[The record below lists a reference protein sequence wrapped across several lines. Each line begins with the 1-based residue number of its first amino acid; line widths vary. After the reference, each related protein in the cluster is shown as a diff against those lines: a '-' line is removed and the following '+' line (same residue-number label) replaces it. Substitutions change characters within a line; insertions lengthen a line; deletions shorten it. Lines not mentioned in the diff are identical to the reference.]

1 MNTVPVVRPMPRYTW
16 AADPSNIISGFE
28 TRHAQPDSGALLAWA
43 VLSVESL
50 HYLADI
56 DQDYEISHHVV
67 GGHSRDIADVAH
79 ARWATGTCITSLD
92 LCAAA
97 LGRTFCGHKS
107 PRELALSDF
116 DTSKSPK
123 KATKLL
129 AALPRQSQDWMRDLL
144 SDARYKELK
153 TARDWL
159 THSRVTRHSAIMPG
173 GPPQRL
179 RIDLATT
186 RLSIREVV
194 EHARDLATETVSKL
208 LVLLPQ
214 L

>member
-1 MNTVPVVRPMPRYTW
+1 MPRYTW

-56 DQDYEISHHVV
+56 DQDYEVSHQVV
-67 GGHSRDIADVAH
+67 GGHSRDIADVSH

-107 PRELALSDF
+107 SRELALPDF
-116 DTSKSPK
+116 DTSKSSK
-123 KATKLL
+123 KAPKLL
-129 AALPRQSQDWMRDLL
+129 AALPRPGRDWMRDLL
-144 SDARYKELK
+144 LDARYKE
-153 TARDWL
+153 
-159 THSRVTRHSAIMPG
+159 
-173 GPPQRL
+173 
-179 RIDLATT
+179 T
-186 RLSIREVV
+186 RLLEIGSHIR
-194 EHARDLATETVSKL
+194 A
-208 LVLLPQ
+208 
-214 L
+214 

>member
-1 MNTVPVVRPMPRYTW
+1 MPRYTW
-16 AADPSNIISGFE
+16 AADPNKIISGFE

-56 DQDYEISHHVV
+56 DRDYEVSHQVV

-79 ARWATGTCITSLD
+79 ARWATGTCITSFD

-107 PRELALSDF
+107 SRELALPDF
-116 DTSKSPK
+116 DTSKASK
-123 KATKLL
+123 KAPKLL
-129 AALPRQSQDWMRDLL
+129 AALPRPGRDWMRDLL
-144 SDARYKELK
+144 SDARYKEIK

-159 THSRVTRHSAIMPG
+159 THSRVRRHFTIAPG

-179 RIDLATT
+179 RIDLANT

-194 EHARDLATETVSKL
+194 EHARDLATETVAKL
-208 LVLLPQ
+208 LVVLPQ

>member
-1 MNTVPVVRPMPRYTW
+1 MPRYTW
-16 AADPSNIISGFE
+16 AADPNNIISGFE

-56 DQDYEISHHVV
+56 DQDYEVSHQVV

-92 LCAAA
+92 LCAPA

-107 PRELALSDF
+107 SRELALPDF
-116 DTSKSPK
+116 DISKSSK
-123 KATKLL
+123 KASKLL
-129 AALPRQSQDWMRDLL
+129 AALPRPGRDWMRDLL
-144 SDARYKELK
+144 SDARYKEIK

-159 THSRVTRHSAIMPG
+159 THSRVRRHFTIAPG

-179 RIDLATT
+179 RIHLAST

-208 LVLLPQ
+208 LVVLPQ

>member
-1 MNTVPVVRPMPRYTW
+1 MPRYTW
-16 AADPSNIISGFE
+16 AADPNNIISGFE
-28 TRHAQPDSGALLAWA
+28 TRHVQPDSGALLAWA

-50 HYLADI
+50 HYLADV
-56 DQDYEISHHVV
+56 DQ
-67 GGHSRDIADVAH
+67 
-79 ARWATGTCITSLD
+79 ATGTCITSLD

-107 PRELALSDF
+107 SRELALPDF
-116 DTSKSPK
+116 DTSKSSK
-123 KATKLL
+123 KAPKLI
-129 AALPRQSQDWMRDLL
+129 AALPRPARDWMRDLL
-144 SDARYKELK
+144 SDARYKEIK

-159 THSRVTRHSAIMPG
+159 THSRVRRHFTIMPG

-208 LVLLPQ
+208 LVVLPQ

>member
-1 MNTVPVVRPMPRYTW
+1 MPRYTW

-116 DTSKSPK
+116 DTSKSPTRSDQV
-123 KATKLL
+123 ACRVTTSVAGLDARFTFGRTIQRTQDCSRL
-129 AALPRQSQDWMRDLL
+129 AHTFARNAAL
-144 SDARYKELK
+144 
-153 TARDWL
+153 
-159 THSRVTRHSAIMPG
+159 RH
-173 GPPQRL
+173 
-179 RIDLATT
+179 
-186 RLSIREVV
+186 
-194 EHARDLATETVSKL
+194 HARRASSATANRLGHHPPKYQRGSRTCERPCNRNRFEAFGAASAV
-208 LVLLPQ
+208 VVR
-214 L
+214 